1 MNKQKAPKELMN
13 ELKPVQ
19 AEVKNLLTMF
29 DFYLSQRKLGKRIED
44 LSEAVRDM
52 RLIIGR
58 LLIDHL
64 LVLNLEEG
72 EQFCKALATMLTDC
86 CERISEEDSPEDEYC
101 NYCVGEILTAFEYAM
116 EIKKEFE
123 EDMVLQK
130 MLALDIPILRPFDYG
145 LRNSLKVITPQK
157 RRRIHK

>member
-1 MNKQKAPKELMN
+1 MNKQRTSKEMVN

-19 AEVKNLLTMF
+19 AEVKNLLSMF
-29 DFYLSQRKLGKRIED
+29 DFFLSQRKLGKPIQN
-44 LSEAVRDM
+44 LSEAVRDI

-64 LVLNLEEG
+64 LILDLKEG

-86 CERISEEDSPEDEYC
+86 CEKVPEENCVEGEYC
-101 NYCVGEILTAFEYAM
+101 NYCVSEILTAFEYAM
-116 EIKKEFE
+116 EIKKEFK
-123 EDMVLQK
+123 DDLVLQK

-145 LRNSLKVITPQK
+145 MRNTFKVIESQKK
-157 RRRIHK
+157 RRVHK